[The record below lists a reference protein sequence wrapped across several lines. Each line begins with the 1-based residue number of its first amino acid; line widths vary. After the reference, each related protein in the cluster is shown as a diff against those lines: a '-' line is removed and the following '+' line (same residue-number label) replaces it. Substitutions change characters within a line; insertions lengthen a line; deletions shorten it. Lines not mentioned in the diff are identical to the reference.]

1 MQHRSGSVSRL
12 PSGRWSVRVTCTDGK
27 RRRTR
32 ETYATEGEARS
43 VAALLVQR
51 FDPRH
56 RTLLAFG
63 ETWLDRL
70 ELAKARSIDTWRS
83 LWRTW
88 IAGTDLAAA
97 TLRGITAA
105 QVRTWVAAI
114 RAQRARQTATNAL
127 VLLRRCLAAAVD
139 AGHVET
145 NVAEGVRVPGGDART
160 REPWTY
166 LEPGEIEAVLRA
178 AADGADV
185 VAFAIGTGLRAGELA
200 ALRTTDVH
208 LDGTTPHVVVRYG
221 RPPARPTKTGKIRQ
235 RERVPER
242 RGAARQHRRGKP
254 RLGRQDVAGE
264 RHGGRVGL
272 VLVAEMLSPPSVAG
286 GARGVG

>member
-88 IAGTDLAAA
+88 IAGTDLAAT

-105 QVRTWVAAI
+105 QVRTWVRETWAAE
-114 RAQRARQTATNAL
+114 
-127 VLLRRCLAAAVD
+127 D
-139 AGHVET
+139 E
-145 NVAEGVRVPGGDART
+145 VRTLPT
-160 REPWTY
+160 R
-166 LEPGEIEAVLRA
+166 
-178 AADGADV
+178 
-185 VAFAIGTGLRAGELA
+185 
-200 ALRTTDVH
+200 
-208 LDGTTPHVVVRYG
+208 
-221 RPPARPTKTGKIRQ
+221 
-235 RERVPER
+235 
-242 RGAARQHRRGKP
+242 
-254 RLGRQDVAGE
+254 RLG
-264 RHGGRVGL
+264 
-272 VLVAEMLSPPSVAG
+272 S
-286 GARGVG
+286 